1 MIKKYTYLTLAFML
15 SFTLVSEE
23 TGRHEMHA
31 FYFMQ
36 VSNPP
41 AIVGAI
47 DKFASSECGKKFP
60 ADMTLMAETINGSS
74 PATHFLI
81 LSFETRA
88 DFQKA
93 GQLAN
98 SCPEAAAMLQSFVA
112 SASQV
117 RNSLNL
123 PVAEFG
129 DWTKDSIFLRYD
141 VTLKNET
148 AYIEAWSEMM
158 DSLSTEGSVNGSY
171 GINRAFAGNDQST
184 HFVYIGASDFDSLTA
199 NQQTLTTSSDF
210 AKFSR
215 KVGNNRTVINTS
227 VVIPV
232 KGWPKQ

>member
-1 MIKKYTYLTLAFML
+1 MIKKYTYLTLAFLL

>member
-1 MIKKYTYLTLAFML
+1 MIKKYTYLTLTFLL

-148 AYIEAWSEMM
+148 AYIEAWTEMM
-158 DSLSTEGSVNGSY
+158 DSLSTEDSVNGSY

>member
-98 SCPEAAAMLQSFVA
+98 SCPEAAEMLRSFVS

-148 AYIEAWSEMM
+148 AYIEAWTEMM
-158 DSLSTEGSVNGSY
+158 DSLSTEDSVNGSY

>member
-148 AYIEAWSEMM
+148 AYIEAWTEMM
-158 DSLSTEGSVNGSY
+158 DSLSTEDSVNASY

>member
-1 MIKKYTYLTLAFML
+1 MIKKYTYLTLAFLL
-15 SFTLVSEE
+15 SFALVSEE

-148 AYIEAWSEMM
+148 AYIEAWTEMM
-158 DSLSTEGSVNGSY
+158 DSLSAQDSVNGSY

-210 AKFSR
+210 AKFSI

>member
-148 AYIEAWSEMM
+148 AYIEAWTEMM
-158 DSLSTEGSVNGSY
+158 DSLSTEDSVNGSY

-215 KVGNNRTVINTS
+215 KVGNNREVINTS

>member
-1 MIKKYTYLTLAFML
+1 MIKKYTYLVSAFLL
-15 SFTLVSEE
+15 SFALVSEE

-98 SCPEAAAMLQSFVA
+98 SCPEAAAMLQSMHLQRAAVGWQPF
-112 SASQV
+112 
-117 RNSLNL
+117 
-123 PVAEFG
+123 
-129 DWTKDSIFLRYD
+129 DIC
-141 VTLKNET
+141 KNCLGECF
-148 AYIEAWSEMM
+148 S
-158 DSLSTEGSVNGSY
+158 
-171 GINRAFAGNDQST
+171 
-184 HFVYIGASDFDSLTA
+184 
-199 NQQTLTTSSDF
+199 QTLS
-210 AKFSR
+210 A
-215 KVGNNRTVINTS
+215 VL
-227 VVIPV
+227 
-232 KGWPKQ
+232 QE

>member
-1 MIKKYTYLTLAFML
+1 MIKKYTYLTLAFLL

-98 SCPEAAAMLQSFVA
+98 SCPEAAAMLQSFVS

-117 RNSLNL
+117 RINLAGSGTGVNS
-123 PVAEFG
+123 
-129 DWTKDSIFLRYD
+129 
-141 VTLKNET
+141 
-148 AYIEAWSEMM
+148 
-158 DSLSTEGSVNGSY
+158 
-171 GINRAFAGNDQST
+171 
-184 HFVYIGASDFDSLTA
+184 
-199 NQQTLTTSSDF
+199 
-210 AKFSR
+210 
-215 KVGNNRTVINTS
+215 
-227 VVIPV
+227 
-232 KGWPKQ
+232 

>member
-1 MIKKYTYLTLAFML
+1 MIKKYTYLTLAFLL

-98 SCPEAAAMLQSFVA
+98 SCPEAAEMLQSFVA

-148 AYIEAWSEMM
+148 AYIEAWTEMM

>member
-1 MIKKYTYLTLAFML
+1 MIKKYTYLTLAFLL

-98 SCPEAAAMLQSFVA
+98 SCPEAAAMLQSFVS

-148 AYIEAWSEMM
+148 AYIEAWTEMM

-199 NQQTLTTSSDF
+199 NQQTLTTSPDF

-215 KVGNNRTVINTS
+215 KVGNNRKVINTS

>member
-1 MIKKYTYLTLAFML
+1 MIKKYTYLTLAFLL

-31 FYFMQ
+31 FYFME
-36 VSNPP
+36 VSDPP

-98 SCPEAAAMLQSFVA
+98 SCPEAAAMLQSFVS

-148 AYIEAWSEMM
+148 AYIEAWTEMM

>member
-1 MIKKYTYLTLAFML
+1 MIKKYTYLTLAFLL

-129 DWTKDSIFLRYD
+129 DWTKDSIFLRSD

-148 AYIEAWSEMM
+148 AYIEAWTEMM
-158 DSLSTEGSVNGSY
+158 DSLSTEDSVNGSY

>member
-148 AYIEAWSEMM
+148 AYIEAWTEMM
-158 DSLSTEGSVNGSY
+158 DALSTEDSVNGSY

>member
-117 RNSLNL
+117 RNSLNV

-148 AYIEAWSEMM
+148 AYIEAWTEMM
-158 DSLSTEGSVNGSY
+158 DSLSTEDSVNGSY

>member
-60 ADMTLMAETINGSS
+60 AYMTLMAETINGSS

-148 AYIEAWSEMM
+148 AYIEAWTEMM
-158 DSLSTEGSVNGSY
+158 DSLSTEDSVNGSY

>member
-1 MIKKYTYLTLAFML
+1 MIKKYIYLTLAFML

-148 AYIEAWSEMM
+148 AYIEAWKEMM

>member
-1 MIKKYTYLTLAFML
+1 MIKKYTYLTLAFLL
-15 SFTLVSEE
+15 SFALVSEE

-98 SCPEAAAMLQSFVA
+98 SCPEAAAMLQSFVS

-148 AYIEAWSEMM
+148 AYIEAWTEMM
-158 DSLSTEGSVNGSY
+158 DSLSAQDSVNGSY

-210 AKFSR
+210 AKFSI

>member
-1 MIKKYTYLTLAFML
+1 MIKKYTYLTLAFLL

-23 TGRHEMHA
+23 RGRHEMHA

-148 AYIEAWSEMM
+148 AYIEAWTEMM
-158 DSLSTEGSVNGSY
+158 DSLSTEDSVNGSY

>member
-1 MIKKYTYLTLAFML
+1 MIKKYTYLTLAFLL

-148 AYIEAWSEMM
+148 AYIEAWTEMM

-171 GINRAFAGNDQST
+171 GINRAFAGNDQSA
-184 HFVYIGASDFDSLTA
+184 GERSRETA
-199 NQQTLTTSSDF
+199 VL
-210 AKFSR
+210 
-215 KVGNNRTVINTS
+215 
-227 VVIPV
+227 VVENEYQE
-232 KGWPKQ
+232 KRLSFG

>member
-1 MIKKYTYLTLAFML
+1 MIKKYTYLTLAFLL

-148 AYIEAWSEMM
+148 AYIEAWTEMM
-158 DSLSTEGSVNGSY
+158 NSLSTEGSVNGSY

>member
-60 ADMTLMAETINGSS
+60 ADMTSMAETINVSS

-148 AYIEAWSEMM
+148 AYIEAWTEMM

>member
-1 MIKKYTYLTLAFML
+1 MIKKYTYLTLAFLL

-148 AYIEAWSEMM
+148 AYIEAWTEMM
-158 DSLSTEGSVNGSY
+158 DSLSTEDSVNGSY

>member
-1 MIKKYTYLTLAFML
+1 MIKKYTYLTLAFLL

-60 ADMTLMAETINGSS
+60 ADMTLMAETLNGSS
-74 PATHFLI
+74 PAPHFLI

-98 SCPEAAAMLQSFVA
+98 SCPEAAAMLQSFVS

-148 AYIEAWSEMM
+148 AYIEAWTEMM

>member
-1 MIKKYTYLTLAFML
+1 MIKKYTYLTLAFLL

-148 AYIEAWSEMM
+148 AYIEAWKEMM

>member
-1 MIKKYTYLTLAFML
+1 MIKKYTYLTLAFLL

-98 SCPEAAAMLQSFVA
+98 SCPEAAEMLRSFVS

-148 AYIEAWSEMM
+148 AYIEAWKEMM

>member
-1 MIKKYTYLTLAFML
+1 MIKKYKYLTLAFML

-117 RNSLNL
+117 RNSLNV

-148 AYIEAWSEMM
+148 AYIEAWTEMM
-158 DSLSTEGSVNGSY
+158 DSLSTEDSVNGSY

>member
-1 MIKKYTYLTLAFML
+1 MVKKYTYLTLAFML

-148 AYIEAWSEMM
+148 AYIEAWTEMM
-158 DSLSTEGSVNGSY
+158 DSLSTEDSVNGSY

>member
-148 AYIEAWSEMM
+148 AYIEAWTEMM
-158 DSLSTEGSVNGSY
+158 DSLSTEDSVNGSY

>member
-129 DWTKDSIFLRYD
+129 DWTKDSVFLRYD

-148 AYIEAWSEMM
+148 AYIEAWTEMM

>member
-1 MIKKYTYLTLAFML
+1 MIKKYTYLTLAFLL

-98 SCPEAAAMLQSFVA
+98 SCPEAAEMLRSFVS

-148 AYIEAWSEMM
+148 AYIEAWKEMM

-184 HFVYIGASDFDSLTA
+184 HFVYIGASDFDSLTV

>member
-1 MIKKYTYLTLAFML
+1 MIKKYSYLTLAFLL

-98 SCPEAAAMLQSFVA
+98 SCPEAAAMLQSFVS

-148 AYIEAWSEMM
+148 AYIEAWTEMM
-158 DSLSTEGSVNGSY
+158 DSLSTEDSVNGSY

-215 KVGNNRTVINTS
+215 KVGNNRTVIDTS

>member
-41 AIVGAI
+41 AIIGAI

-93 GQLAN
+93 VQLAN
-98 SCPEAAAMLQSFVA
+98 YCTEAAAMLQSFVA

-148 AYIEAWSEMM
+148 AYIEAWTEMM
-158 DSLSTEGSVNGSY
+158 DSLSTEDSVNGSY

>member
-1 MIKKYTYLTLAFML
+1 MIKKYTYLTLAFLL

-98 SCPEAAAMLQSFVA
+98 SCPEAAAMLQSFVS

-148 AYIEAWSEMM
+148 AYIEAWKEMM

-199 NQQTLTTSSDF
+199 NKQTLTTSSDF

>member
-148 AYIEAWSEMM
+148 AYIEAWTEMM
-158 DSLSTEGSVNGSY
+158 DSLSTEDSVNGSY
-171 GINRAFAGNDQST
+171 GINRAFDGNKKST